1 MHPAMYL
8 LWLYEMNCSYHSHH
22 MDPVISSIS
31 FCAAKL
37 LANASVE
44 FLNGLMMASPNDA
57 CKSGHFLLTVLF
69 TVQ

>member
-1 MHPAMYL
+1 
-8 LWLYEMNCSYHSHH
+8 

-57 CKSGHFLLTVLF
+57 CKSGHFFLTVLF